1 MLSLTWC
8 RWKVVQ
14 NTTHPITDLDQTYVD
29 QAKVVWAAICEGYTT
44 EPADPEA
51 RLALSPRPLAR
62 TLTGWKIYMDTST
75 RRETLWC
82 EFTATM
88 CPAADCSRSCNR
100 RAHLLRLRF
109 PDYRVRSIGF
119 LLRDILRNSRMVSRR
134 PSRVREKQTITND
147 MSFTELSLQS
157 E

>member
-1 MLSLTWC
+1 MV
-8 RWKVVQ
+8 R
-14 NTTHPITDLDQTYVD
+14 IYRYYVSGCGLFPF
-29 QAKVVWAAICEGYTT
+29 VH
-44 EPADPEA
+44 
-51 RLALSPRPLAR
+51 
-62 TLTGWKIYMDTST
+62 
-75 RRETLWC
+75 
-82 EFTATM
+82 
-88 CPAADCSRSCNR
+88 R